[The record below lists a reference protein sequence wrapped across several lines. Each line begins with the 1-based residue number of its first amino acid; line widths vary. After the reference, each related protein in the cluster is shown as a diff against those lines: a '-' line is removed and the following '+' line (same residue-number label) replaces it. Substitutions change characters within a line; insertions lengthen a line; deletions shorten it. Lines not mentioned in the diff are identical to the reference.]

1 MSNTVNKTKEEI
13 IEYWVGMGG
22 LNVHTGN
29 RGLILGMM
37 TEWAD
42 QQTATLQSELA
53 EKDKEIKRMREAL
66 QKTNGVLS
74 IFIKIPTSHVQLQQM
89 SLEAYN
95 SNKLLL
101 TKQED

>member
-66 QKTNGVLS
+66 E
-74 IFIKIPTSHVQLQQM
+74 KIIEFNRQQA
-89 SLEAYN
+89 LDQYGN
-95 SNKLLL
+95 YIRLKDGLVF
-101 TKQED
+101 